1 MFGFPSAK
9 RAKQKGGGPIVGQ
22 GTGTSDSIQ
31 KHAPVGS
38 FIMPADS
45 TAAIGHDG
53 LAKLGLSK
61 KNVPISVSNGE
72 HELPPEQVHAV
83 GVQALR
89 QMKDA
94 THTPV
99 AEPDR
104 GPQQFFANGD
114 EVLDPSKKKQTSFDI
129 TNTPSAQLGIRNAQS
144 AAAPAI
150 PTPGNPAGGA
160 QTQTQFDQPVT
171 AGSQPQPAQP
181 VAAGVPSNTP
191 RPYAGDVP
199 TLDESGSQAP
209 RLGTSRNT
217 TPVAQDMLQG
227 AANLPVSVVRDF
239 ANIIGTDVRNFT
251 MSGIDAKPIPSP
263 GYPQTQ
269 AAYDQMRTGAGQ
281 LAAANNSL
289 IGNAKAGAREA
300 LDVEADPSKIDT
312 SPAPSSSQP
321 AASNPYTGKDFEQWS
336 RKQAAPASTPS
347 FDASTS
353 PAAASADKQDNGYRM
368 IGTDAERGL
377 DPGIAVK
384 VGADGVPMFT
394 NDKQAIA
401 GAGGDFVASGF
412 PRAQQSTPAGQMVAP
427 AGSRVLA
434 SGTNAPTEA
443 QQFAQLGSVRN
454 LNNGIGTFSQAESG
468 DAQLAYDRNERA
480 IAERY
485 KMNDISRRGEIG
497 EGGGRVTVVRDSSR
511 APSIAETLRDKQGA
525 RLAQTE
531 ALRSGAQLGFN
542 RDAREDAQLDLDRQ
556 RLGID
561 RQKGEIEAQAAQ
573 IGLQASQRLNQIR
586 AQLANPALP
595 ADQRAQ
601 LEQAYAML
609 TIDAKD
615 RYMTVVGGENE
626 AGAKQAS
633 TVFDRITRQA
643 VGGTAT
649 VTSAQVDAKAKES
662 GKSREQV
669 IKAMAAKGITIN
681 G

>member
-22 GTGTSDSIQ
+22 GTGTSDSIDKQ
-31 KHAPVGS
+31 APVGS
-38 FIMPADS
+38 YIMPADS
-45 TAAIGHDG
+45 TAAVGHDG

-61 KNVPISVSNGE
+61 KSVPVKVSNGE
-72 HELPPEQVHAV
+72 YEMPPEQVHAV
-83 GVQALR
+83 GVQALN
-89 QMKDA
+89 QLKAA
-94 THTPV
+94 THQPV
-99 AEPDR
+99 AADDQ
-104 GPQQFFANGD
+104 GPRQFFANGGLV
-114 EVLDPSKKKQTSFDI
+114 EDPEKRKQTSFDI

-150 PTPGNPAGGA
+150 PTPGNPERAA
-160 QTQTQFDQPVT
+160 RMQAQFDQPVT
-171 AGSQPQPAQP
+171 KGGAQPTANQP
-181 VAAGVPSNTP
+181 VAAG
-191 RPYAGDVP
+191 
-199 TLDESGSQAP
+199 
-209 RLGTSRNT
+209 
-217 TPVAQDMLQG
+217 
-227 AANLPVSVVRDF
+227 
-239 ANIIGTDVRNFT
+239 
-251 MSGIDAKPIPSP
+251 IPSP
-263 GYPQTQ
+263 RQSTDPGFWENGGNRVKNFQ
-269 AAYDQMRTGAGQ
+269 TGAVQTGLSGLAHIPAVLADSARIATTEIFGGDSETLTGGKWKATSAANKSFNNGLDRVGSAFDGAASSALGLLGAQ
-281 LAAANNSL
+281 PDAAA
-289 IGNAKAGAREA
+289 
-300 LDVEADPSKIDT
+300 PS
-312 SPAPSSSQP
+312 A

-353 PAAASADKQDNGYRM
+353 SAAASADKQDNGYRM

-377 DPGIAVK
+377 APGIAVK

-412 PRAQQSTPAGQMVAP
+412 PRDRQSTPAGQMVAP

-480 IAERY
+480 IAERQ
-485 KMNDISRRGEIG
+485 KMIEVSRRGQIG
-497 EGGGRVTVVRDSSR
+497 EGGGRVTIVRDSSR
-511 APSIAETLRDKQGA
+511 APSNAELLNA
-525 RLAQTE
+525 RLEARQAQ
-531 ALRSGAQLGFN
+531 ANLQNQQAQLGLK
-542 RDAREDAQLDLDRQ
+542 RDAREDARLDLDRQ

-649 VTSAQVDAKAKES
+649 VTSAQAAQSKGDGQGSQPQIGKIYKDPDSGSRAMFKGSDA
-662 GKSREQV
+662 
-669 IKAMAAKGITIN
+669 N
-681 G
+681 GNPIWEELN